1 MAATIHYPP
10 AIINAYMANVIDTQ
24 LSLSIPFFPT
34 TNTAS
39 IDSLTETFPQA
50 DGKFAVY
57 DRMFR
62 MNKKPFPHIYCEQ
75 LLYYFYDFN
84 NSGTAVI
91 ELSQKVHDH
100 LNQLDESAEEINRW
114 AKANTSSW
122 SDSSL
127 PLYFH
132 SFKVYQLQETRD
144 IIDFGT
150 ARTYAGNKIIIEY
163 DWHKYEPIAPEDKGQ
178 FTLSSED

>member
-10 AIINAYMANVIDTQ
+10 AIINAYMATVIDTQ
-24 LSLSIPFFPT
+24 LGVNMPFLPT
-34 TNTAS
+34 TNTSDVAA
-39 IDSLTETFPQA
+39 LTETFPA
-50 DGKFAVY
+50 SNGKFAVY

-62 MNKKPFPHIYCEQ
+62 MNKKAFPHIYCEQ

-84 NSGTAVI
+84 NTGTAII

-100 LNQLDESAEEINRW
+100 LNQLDESAEDINKW
-114 AKANTSSW
+114 AKANPGTW

-132 SFKVYQLQETRD
+132 TFKVYQLQETRD

-163 DWHKYEPIAPEDKGQ
+163 DWHNP
-178 FTLSSED
+178 SR

>member
-1 MAATIHYPP
+1 MPATIHFPP
-10 AIINAYMANVIDTQ
+10 AIINAYMSNVINADFD
-24 LSLSIPFFPT
+24 LSIPFFPT
-34 TNTAS
+34 TNTTS
-39 IDSLTETFPQA
+39 IDALTETFPQA

-62 MNKKPFPHIYCEQ
+62 MNKKSFPHIYCEQ

-91 ELSQKVHDH
+91 ELSQKVHDK
-100 LNQLDESAEEINRW
+100 LNQLDESGEDVNKW
-114 AKANTSSW
+114 ARANTALW

-150 ARTYAGNKIIIEY
+150 ARTYAGNKLIIEY
-163 DWHKYEPIAPEDKGQ
+163 DWHNPAR
-178 FTLSSED
+178 